1 MELFQTIPIYLISNP
16 FFMQHKFLLEYAQAL
31 DSKDTLHHFREQFYA
46 PELKGKRAIYFL
58 GNSLGLQPKTA
69 RDEVMIILQDWAN
82 FGVEGFFLGNN
93 PWLNYQNK
101 ITPLLCDIIGATE
114 EELVTMNH
122 LTVNLHLL
130 MISFYQPTATRYKI
144 ICEAKAFPS
153 DQYAFQS
160 QVKLHGFDAAD
171 AIIEVHPKEGTE
183 LITTEDIIAAIEEN
197 KDSVALV
204 LFSGINYYTG
214 QVFDMQ
220 TITKA
225 AHKAGAYA
233 GFDLAHAAGNIKL
246 QLHDWQVDFACW
258 CNYKYLNSGPGAI
271 AGAFI
276 HKRNISDKNLLR
288 LEGWWGNDANNRFKM
303 QNTFTATAT
312 AESWAMSTPPIIL
325 LAAHKSALEVFAA
338 AGFHN
343 LLQKSNALSEYLFF
357 VLNHI
362 NQPVEKF
369 KIITPAN
376 PDERGCQVSFSVH
389 KNAKIIFD
397 QLLPNGIFADWREP
411 NVIRVAPVP
420 LYNSFEEI
428 FIFAQLLQQI
438 LNAA

>member
-1 MELFQTIPIYLISNP
+1 
-16 FFMQHKFLLEYAQAL
+16 MQHEFSLAYAQSL
-31 DSKDTLHHFREQFYA
+31 DSTDKLSIYREQFYA
-46 PELKGKRAIYFL
+46 PYLQNKRAIYFL

-69 RDEVMIILQDWAN
+69 QQEVMAIMEGWAN
-82 FGVEGFFLGNN
+82 FGVEGFFLGND
-93 PWLNYQNK
+93 PWLNYQDK
-101 ITPLLCDIIGATE
+101 ITPLLCEIIGANK

-160 QVKLHGFDAAD
+160 QIKLHGFDFAD
-171 AIIEVHPKEGTE
+171 ALIEVHPKPGTE
-183 LITTEDIIAAIEEN
+183 LITTEDIAEVIAIHKE
-197 KDSVALV
+197 SVALV
-204 LFSGINYYTG
+204 LFSGVNYYTG
-214 QVFDMQ
+214 QVFNIKA
-220 TITKA
+220 ITEM
-225 AHKAGAYA
+225 AHKAGAYV

-276 HKRNISDKNLLR
+276 HQQHLTNKDLQR
-288 LEGWWGNDANNRFKM
+288 LEGWWGNDAANRFKM
-303 QNTFTATAT
+303 KNTFTPTPT
-312 AESWAMSTPPIIL
+312 AESWSMSTSPIML
-325 LAAHKSALEVFAA
+325 LAAHKASLQIFAT
-338 AGFHN
+338 AGFDN
-343 LLQKSNALSEYLFF
+343 ILAKAKGLGEYLHF

-362 NQPVEKF
+362 NQPEEKF
-369 KIITPAN
+369 KIITPSD
-376 PDERGCQVSFSVH
+376 PEERGCQVSFSVH
-389 KNAKIIFD
+389 KNAKAVFD
-397 QLLPNGIFADWREP
+397 TLLPFGIFADWREP

-428 FIFAQLLQQI
+428 YIFAELLQQI
-438 LNAA
+438 LKEA

>member
-1 MELFQTIPIYLISNP
+1 
-16 FFMQHKFLLEYAQAL
+16 MQHEFSLAYAQAL
-31 DSKDTLHHFREQFYA
+31 DSNDPLHSYREQFYA
-46 PELKGKRAIYFL
+46 PFLQGKRAIYFL

-69 RDEVMIILQDWAN
+69 QDEVMTIMEGWAN
-82 FGVEGFFLGNN
+82 FGVEGFFLGKD
-93 PWLNYQNK
+93 PWLNYQQK
-101 ITPLLCDIIGATE
+101 ITPLLCDIIGAKK

-130 MISFYQPTATRYKI
+130 MISFYQPTTTRYKI

-160 QVKLHGFDAAD
+160 QVKLHGFAAAD

-183 LITTEDIIAAIEEN
+183 LITTEDILAVIEAH

-214 QVFDMQ
+214 QVFDIKS
-220 TITKA
+220 ITEA

-271 AGAFI
+271 AGAFV
-276 HKRNISDKNLLR
+276 HARHLSNNALPR
-288 LEGWWGNDANNRFKM
+288 LQGWWGNDVANRFKM
-303 QNTFTATAT
+303 GNAFTPTPT
-312 AESWAMSTPPIIL
+312 AESWAMSTSPMML
-325 LAAHKSALEVFAA
+325 LAAHKASLEIFAA
-338 AGFHN
+338 AGFDN
-343 LLQKSNALSEYLFF
+343 LVTKSKALSDYSFF

-369 KIITPAN
+369 KIITPIN
-376 PDERGCQVSFSVH
+376 PDERGCQVSFSIH
-389 KNAKIIFD
+389 QNAKAVFD
-397 QLLPNGIFADWREP
+397 TLLPFGIFADWREP

-428 FIFAQLLQQI
+428 YIFAELLQQI